1 MSPELPPGELSDN
14 ELASRVRQLMTEMVP
29 LEASL
34 GRLRSQM
41 QLVVSEQRKRERRE
55 HLKARLQV
63 RTTLAQGELAS
74 LQQIAESSNDLLAA
88 DTPLASLRF
97 FRDSGTEIGLGYA
110 TARAPS
116 VFMTNGGSTQAVTTI
131 AEIRSRY
138 LDGWDFGTA
147 SHPGVRIHIPNTRT
161 EKVVQASEV
170 FLRPKAG

>member
-1 MSPELPPGELSDN
+1 MSDD
-14 ELASRVRQLMTEMVP
+14 ELASRVRQLMAEMVP

-34 GRLRSQM
+34 GHLRAQM
-41 QLVVSEQRKRERRE
+41 QQVVSEQRKRERRE
-55 HLKARLQV
+55 HLRARMQV

-74 LQQIAESSNDLLAA
+74 LQQIAERSNDLLAA
-88 DTPLASLRF
+88 DTPLAGLRF
-97 FRDSGTEIGLGYA
+97 YRDSGTEIGLGYA

-170 FLRPKAG
+170 FVSPKAR

>member
-1 MSPELPPGELSDN
+1 MGDDQ
-14 ELASRVRQLMTEMVP
+14 LALRVRQLMAEMVP

-34 GRLRSQM
+34 GRLRAEM
-41 QLVVSEQRKRERRE
+41 QQVVSEQRKRERRE
-55 HLKARLQV
+55 HLKARMQL
-63 RTTLAQGELAS
+63 RTTLAQGQLAS
-74 LQQIAESSNDLLAA
+74 LQQIAESLNDLLAPETA
-88 DTPLASLRF
+88 LAGLRF

-116 VFMTNGGSTQAVTTI
+116 VFMTNGASSQAVTTV

-147 SHPGVRIHIPNTRT
+147 SHAGVRIHIPNTRT

-170 FLRPKAG
+170 FVRPKTE